1 MMKLLTTMSESD
13 RKELFR
19 YFNLVIE
26 SGKNLLVRGELLEI
40 FHSIEES
47 QPDHDRKPFEK
58 FINEIQEAVIVK
70 QTVFVEVRDRIAMSQ
85 YYKFSLDDMTFEQ
98 VKPVEYLIATE
109 QCVVPGAHNN
119 LLTINFKPF
128 YDRFPSVRDPKS
140 IGAGMEYLNRYLS
153 SEMFTNAEKWRKL
166 LLNFLT
172 LHKYGAD
179 QLLIN
184 ERIDDIDKLFES
196 IDKALHLLSTLPEE
210 EPFENF
216 KLKLQNIGFEK
227 GLGSTAESVSEN
239 LRLLRSLV
247 ESPDHNSLK
256 QFISRIPMIF
266 NIVIVSPHGYF
277 AQEGVLGLPDTGGQ
291 VVYILD
297 QVKALEKE
305 LMESFRQAGLDITPK
320 ILILTRLIPEAGD
333 TTCNQRLEKVHETKN
348 TWILRVPFRTHN
360 PEVTSK
366 WISRFEI
373 YPYLEEFA
381 EDASVEILSELVR
394 RPDLVIGNY
403 TDGNI
408 VATVLARK
416 FGVTQCTIAHALE
429 KSKYLYSALYWKS
442 HDDHYHFSLQFTGD
456 VISMNSADFII
467 TSSYQEIAGTQT
479 SIGQYE
485 SYKSFSMPEL
495 YRVENGIN
503 LFHPKFNVVSPGVN
517 EKVYFPHTKKEQ
529 RFPEIEKKMEEMIF
543 GAAPDPEIRG
553 QLKFPERIPIFTMAR
568 LDKIKN
574 ITSLV
579 RWFGETP
586 ELRERAN
593 LIVVAGLIDPNRS
606 PDLEEREQIQLM
618 HDLMD
623 QYGLN
628 DQMRWIGKLFRKA
641 DAGEVYRVIADHLGV
656 FVQPGLFEGFGLTV
670 LEAMV
675 SGLPVF
681 VTQYGGPY
689 EIVENNRS
697 GFHIDPVNG
706 TESAQKILK
715 FIIDAEKDPKVWE
728 KISKQAIV
736 RVNTRY
742 NWKLYAENLLSLSKI
757 YGFWK
762 FSTNLSTSELYAY
775 LDSLYYLLYKPMAQR
790 LLEKHG
796 E

>member
-1 MMKLLTTMSESD
+1 MMKQWTTMTDAD
-13 RKELFR
+13 RVELFR
-19 YFNLVIE
+19 YCNLVIE
-26 SGKNLLVRGELLEI
+26 SKKNLLVRGDLLEI
-40 FHSIEES
+40 FRTIQES
-47 QPDHDRKPFEK
+47 LPEQKRKEYEK
-58 FINEIQEAVIVK
+58 LIGEFQEAVVVK
-70 QTVFVEVRDRIAMSQ
+70 QSVFVEVRDRIAISQ
-85 YYKFSLDDMTFEQ
+85 YFKFSLDDMTFEQ
-98 VKPVEYLIATE
+98 VKPTEHLIARE
-109 QCVVPGAHNN
+109 QCAFPGSHNN

-172 LHKYGAD
+172 LHKYRED

-184 ERIDDIDKLFES
+184 ERITDSDKLFES
-196 IDKALHLLSTLPEE
+196 IDKAVHLLSPLPDD
-210 EPFENF
+210 EPFAHF
-216 KLKLQNIGFEK
+216 KLDLQSIGFEK
-227 GLGSTAESVSEN
+227 GLGSTAASVTEN
-239 LRLLRSLV
+239 LRLLRSLM
-247 ESPDHNSLK
+247 ESPDHHSLK

-305 LMESFRQAGLDITPK
+305 LIESFQDAGLDITPK
-320 ILILTRLIPEAGD
+320 ILILTRLIPDAGE

-348 TWILRVPFRTHN
+348 SWILRVPFRAHN
-360 PEVTSK
+360 PAVTSK

-429 KSKYLYSALYWKS
+429 KSKYLYSDLYWKS

-456 VISMNSADFII
+456 VISMNAADFVI
-467 TSSYQEIAGTQT
+467 TSSFQEIAGTQT
-479 SIGQYE
+479 TIGQYE
-485 SYKSFSMPEL
+485 SYKAFTMPEL

-517 EKVYFPHTKKEQ
+517 EKVYFPYTKTTQ
-529 RFPEIEKKMEEMIF
+529 RFPEIEKKMQEMIF
-543 GAAPDPEIRG
+543 GAVPDPEIRG
-553 QLKFPERIPIFTMAR
+553 VLKYPERTPIFTMAR

-579 RWFGETP
+579 RWFGESP

-593 LIVVAGLIDPNRS
+593 LIVVAGLTDPERS
-606 PDLEEREQIQLM
+606 QDIEEKEQIHLM
-618 HDLMD
+618 HRLMD
-623 QYGLN
+623 QYQLN
-628 DQMRWIGKLFRKA
+628 DQMRWIGKLFRKS
-641 DAGEVYRVIADHLGV
+641 DAGEVYRVIADHRGI

-670 LEAMV
+670 LEAMI

-681 VTQYGGPY
+681 VTQYGGPS
-689 EIVENNRS
+689 EIVEHGRS
-697 GFHIDPVNG
+697 GYHIDPVNG
-706 TESAQKILK
+706 QESVQKILK
-715 FIIDAEKDPKVWE
+715 FITDAQKDPKIWE
-728 KISKQAIV
+728 KISGQAIA
-736 RVNTRY
+736 RVNARY
-742 NWKLYAENLLSLSKI
+742 NWKLYSQSLLSLSKI
-757 YGFWK
+757 YGFWR
-762 FSTNLSTSELYAY
+762 FSTNLTTSELFAY
-775 LDSLYYLLYKPMAQR
+775 LDSLYYLLYKPMAHR

-796 E
+796 I